1 VATPDAVDAAARAL
15 ARRDRSETDLRE
27 ILARKGVSDAEA
39 AAALDVLRRVGALD
53 DVRFACRS
61 AEALARRGLG
71 DAAILLRLER
81 EGVDRELAA
90 EAVAALEPEP
100 ERAASLAESRGRT
113 PKTARWLGGR
123 GFAVESIETAVVG
136 IAESDVA
143 ELG

>member
-100 ERAASLAESRGRT
+100 DRAASLAESRGRT
-113 PKTARWLGGR
+113 PKTARWLAGR
-123 GFAVESIETAVVG
+123 GFEVESIETAVGG
-136 IAESDVA
+136 IAEPDIA